1 MPTVLTPNNSPF
13 SSLVQSKSKK
23 DLAYDFLKNK
33 IVLNEFPEGTV
44 LVERQLC
51 ELMDASRT
59 PIREAIQQLLNEG
72 LVVNLP
78 GKGAVVSALRYEDI
92 VQLYDVREY
101 LERHAVRQ
109 GALEISEPTNRYME
123 LIVQQLDQ
131 YLRLPDYTAY
141 YSTDLAFHKTIV
153 FSTKNDYLIRTYM
166 SLVAQIERITHYIIG
181 IEVAQLLEVNMTHH
195 EMLANIKAGDA
206 AAAESA
212 TSRHI
217 QACKSNYLRL
227 FSPST
232 FMSSQQG

>member
-1 MPTVLTPNNSPF
+1 
-13 SSLVQSKSKK
+13 
-23 DLAYDFLKNK
+23 
-33 IVLNEFPEGTV
+33 
-44 LVERQLC
+44 
-51 ELMDASRT
+51 
-59 PIREAIQQLLNEG
+59 
-72 LVVNLP
+72 
-78 GKGAVVSALRYEDI
+78 
-92 VQLYDVREY
+92 
-101 LERHAVRQ
+101 
-109 GALEISEPTNRYME
+109 
-123 LIVQQLDQ
+123 
-131 YLRLPDYTAY
+131 
-141 YSTDLAFHKTIV
+141 
-153 FSTKNDYLIRTYM
+153 M